1 MDRDIGIDLEAGAT
15 GLRYHWPGATPGEHT
30 AALIVPDAD
39 GNAAA
44 IRWTFTVGDGP
55 DAAAGLL
62 GGATPGD
69 PSPFEVILLALAAL
83 LAAGGLFALARGM
96 LNGRGGRLVPVLAT
110 AVIVGGFPA
119 TQAALAEVGMAGARF
134 ERERTRFDPGIRQVL
149 QVSPLAA

>member
-1 MDRDIGIDLEAGAT
+1 VRLLVDGVEIGIDLEAGAT

-44 IRWTFTVGDGP
+44 TRWTFTVGDGP

-110 AVIVGGFPA
+110 AVIVGGF
-119 TQAALAEVGMAGARF
+119 ALVIMLGGEGASSPVVP
-134 ERERTRFDPGIRQVL
+134 EDGV
-149 QVSPLAA
+149 PLAAVVVAGEVP